1 MRLPTI
7 NYKQRQKNWLKH
19 IWNNYDHNILALIFF
34 NAINKGYTPII
45 IAISNATF
53 RNQYKLPPEKRQA
66 ISALLMFPQ
75 ILRLG
80 MAFLTEVAPI
90 HGNG

>member
-1 MRLPTI
+1 VRLPTI
-7 NYKQRQKNWLKH
+7 DYQQRQRNWLKH
-19 IWNNYDHNILALIFF
+19 ILQNYDHKILALIFF

-45 IAISNATF
+45 IAVSNVTF

-66 ISALLMFPQ
+66 ISALIMLPQ

-90 HGNG
+90 NGQG